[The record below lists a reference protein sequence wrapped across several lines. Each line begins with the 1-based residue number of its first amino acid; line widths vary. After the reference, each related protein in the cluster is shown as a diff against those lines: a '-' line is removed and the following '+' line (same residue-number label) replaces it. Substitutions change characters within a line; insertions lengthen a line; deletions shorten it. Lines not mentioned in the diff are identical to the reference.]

1 MNGLITLIRMDLR
14 FLKCLFSN
22 LIVLLDIVLKKHG
35 CINRVFFVFYCHNC
49 ELWLSL
55 VDLLFLPLMNEPVNN
70 IIKEITPLSDKDC
83 FYIADRRK
91 SEFTYPLH
99 SHSEYELNYVENA
112 AGVKRIVGDSVE
124 VIGNWDLTLIAG
136 GDLEHVWEQHKCS
149 SKNIRE
155 ITIQFSK
162 DLFFENFINKNQF
175 SSIRKMLVNAQKGIS
190 FPMETIMKVYPMLDM
205 LSSERSGFHAVIKLL
220 TILYDLSMCENC
232 HTLASSSFAQTE
244 DNTDS
249 RRVRKI
255 YEYINS
261 HYQDDI
267 RLEELAQ
274 IVGMTPVAFSRFFKL
289 RTGKTISE
297 YIIDIRLGNATRLLV
312 DTTNSIAEICYDC
325 GFNNVSNFNRIFK
338 KRKECSPKVFRENYR
353 KTKLII

>member
-1 MNGLITLIRMDLR
+1 M
-14 FLKCLFSN
+14 SS
-22 LIVLLDIVLKKHG
+22 H
-35 CINRVFFVFYCHNC
+35 
-49 ELWLSL
+49 
-55 VDLLFLPLMNEPVNN
+55 VNN
-70 IIKEITPLSDKDC
+70 IINEITPLSDKDC

-124 VIGNWDLTLIAG
+124 VIGNWDLTLITG
-136 GDLEHVWEQHKCS
+136 DDLEHVWEHHECTS
-149 SKNIRE
+149 RNIRE

-162 DLFFENFINKNQF
+162 DLFFDNFIHKNQF
-175 SSIRKMLVNAQKGIS
+175 SSIKNMLIKAQKGIN
-190 FPMETIMKVYPMLDM
+190 FPMETIMRVYPMLDK
-205 LSSERSGFHAVIKLL
+205 LSSEESGFHAVMNLMH
-220 TILYDLSMCENC
+220 ILYELSLCENC

-249 RRVRKI
+249 RRVKKI
-255 YEYINS
+255 YDYINA
-261 HYQDDI
+261 HYKEDI
-267 RLEELAQ
+267 RLEELANL
-274 IVGMTPVAFSRFFKL
+274 VGMTPVAFSRFFKL
-289 RTGKTISE
+289 RAGKTISE

-312 DTTNSIAEICYDC
+312 DTTNTISEICYEC

-353 KTKLII
+353 KTKLIV

>member
-1 MNGLITLIRMDLR
+1 MST
-14 FLKCLFSN
+14 
-22 LIVLLDIVLKKHG
+22 H
-35 CINRVFFVFYCHNC
+35 
-49 ELWLSL
+49 
-55 VDLLFLPLMNEPVNN
+55 VNN
-70 IIKEITPLSDKDC
+70 IINEITPLSDKDC

-124 VIGNWDLTLIAG
+124 VIGNWDLTLITG
-136 GDLEHVWEQHKCS
+136 DDLEHVWEQHECTS
-149 SKNIRE
+149 RNIRE

-162 DLFFENFINKNQF
+162 DLFFDNFIHKNQF
-175 SSIRKMLVNAQKGIS
+175 SSIKNMLIKAQKGIN
-190 FPMETIMKVYPMLDM
+190 FPMETIMRVYPMLDK
-205 LSSERSGFHAVIKLL
+205 LSSEESGFHAVMNLMH
-220 TILYDLSMCENC
+220 ILYELSLCENC

-249 RRVRKI
+249 RRVKKI
-255 YEYINS
+255 YDYINA
-261 HYQDDI
+261 HYKEDI
-267 RLEELAQ
+267 RLEELANL
-274 IVGMTPVAFSRFFKL
+274 VGMTPVAFSRFFKL
-289 RTGKTISE
+289 RAGKTISE

-312 DTTNSIAEICYDC
+312 DTTNTISEICYEC

-353 KTKLII
+353 KTKLIV